1 MSTHIGA
8 RPGEIAETV
17 LLPGDPL
24 RAKWIAETFLDEA
37 VQYSDVRNMFGYT
50 GIYNGSR
57 VSVQGTGMGMPS
69 CAIYVHELLEE
80 YGAKTLVRI
89 GSCGALTKEVDIHEL
104 IIAVSASTDSAIN
117 KSVFGDTSYAPTADF
132 ALTRHIADTADKI
145 GLQYHAGPIVSGD
158 AFYRP
163 MEGHLDVLADHG
175 ALGVEME
182 SAVLFRL
189 AAKFKARAAC
199 ILSVSDHLI
208 TGEDLSSEER
218 QTGFTNMAKLALQSV
233 TT

>member
-8 RPGEIAETV
+8 NPGDIAETV

-24 RAKWIAETFLDEA
+24 RAKWIAETFLDDA

-50 GIYNGSR
+50 GTYKGSR

-80 YGAKTLVRI
+80 YGVKTLVRI

-104 IIAVSASTDSAIN
+104 IIGVSASTDSNIN
-117 KSVFGDTSYAPTADF
+117 RSVFGDTTFAPTADF
-132 ALTRHIADTADKI
+132 ALTRHIADTADSM
-145 GLQYHAGPIVSGD
+145 GLKYHAGPIVSGD
-158 AFYRP
+158 SFYRP
-163 MEGHLDVLADHG
+163 MEGFLDIMADHG

-182 SAVLFRL
+182 SAILFRL
-189 AAKFKARAAC
+189 ASGFKARAAT

-208 TGEDLSSEER
+208 TGEDLPAEER
-218 QTGFTNMAKLALQSV
+218 QTGFSNMARLALESV
-233 TT
+233 AG